1 MFERVEKTLFE
12 IKNTLLNDQF
22 IRNELYYASCGKDF
36 EGEKVDINKNLV
48 QDYITLFP
56 LYDLNEDYSK
66 NLWIQIVLDS
76 CEKDEDNCITGMIR
90 VNIVMN
96 NTKWVHNNKIVPLS
110 VTDRIVKLLDK
121 IKFSISNTLQFDS
134 IVPLAITKQITGYAL
149 VFSFVDG
156 NAEPEEL

>member
-22 IRNELYYASCGKDF
+22 IRNELYYAAAGKDF
-36 EGEKVDINKNLV
+36 EGDKADINKTMV

-76 CEKDEDNCITGMIR
+76 CEEDDDNCIVGMIR
-90 VNIVMN
+90 INIVMN
-96 NTKWVHNNKIVPLS
+96 NTKWVQNNRIIPVS
-110 VTDRIVKLLDK
+110 VADRIIKLLNK
-121 IKFSISNTLQFDS
+121 TKFSISNTLQFDS

-149 VFSFVDG
+149 VFSFIDG
-156 NAEPEEL
+156 NVELEEL

>member
-36 EGEKVDINKNLV
+36 EGEKVDINKKLV

-66 NLWIQIVLDS
+66 NLWIQIVFDS
-76 CEKDEDNCITGMIR
+76 GEKDNDNCLVGIVKIN
-90 VNIVMN
+90 VVMN
-96 NTKWVHNNKIVPLS
+96 NTKWIHNNRIVPLS
-110 VTDRIVKLLDK
+110 VADKIIELLDK
-121 IKFSISNTLQFDS
+121 RKFSISNTLQFDT
-134 IVPLAITKQITGYAL
+134 IVPLAITKQITGYTL
-149 VFSFVDG
+149 MFNLVDG
-156 NAEPEEL
+156 NAEPEDL